1 MCAKKCNPFW
11 MVLIANAIDPDIF
24 KEIVDLEKI
33 VCILMTFSVGMDI
46 IDFVKNLLKNE
57 IMEKERRRKKI
68 SVSEKLTALQ
78 IAQTMGGFD
87 VMTMANNERYLSALF
102 DRVEKILGWINDEG
116 NVTFDKG
123 INTAYIRKDIG
134 NICSGIC
141 AINGEK

>member
-1 MCAKKCNPFW
+1 MRTVTLFW
-11 MVLIANAIDPDIF
+11 IVLIANAIDPDIF

>member
-1 MCAKKCNPFW
+1 
-11 MVLIANAIDPDIF
+11 
-24 KEIVDLEKI
+24 
-33 VCILMTFSVGMDI
+33 
-46 IDFVKNLLKNE
+46 
-57 IMEKERRRKKI
+57 MEKERRRKKI

-102 DRVEKILGWINDEG
+102 DRAEKILGWINDEG

-123 INTAYIRKDIG
+123 INTTYIRKDIG

>member
-1 MCAKKCNPFW
+1 
-11 MVLIANAIDPDIF
+11 
-24 KEIVDLEKI
+24 
-33 VCILMTFSVGMDI
+33 
-46 IDFVKNLLKNE
+46 
-57 IMEKERRRKKI
+57 MEKERRRKKI

-102 DRVEKILGWINDEG
+102 DRAEKILGWINDEG

-134 NICSGIC
+134 KICSGIC

>member
-1 MCAKKCNPFW
+1 
-11 MVLIANAIDPDIF
+11 
-24 KEIVDLEKI
+24 
-33 VCILMTFSVGMDI
+33 
-46 IDFVKNLLKNE
+46 
-57 IMEKERRRKKI
+57 MEKERRRKKI

-102 DRVEKILGWINDEG
+102 DRAEKILGWINDEG

>member
-1 MCAKKCNPFW
+1 
-11 MVLIANAIDPDIF
+11 
-24 KEIVDLEKI
+24 
-33 VCILMTFSVGMDI
+33 
-46 IDFVKNLLKNE
+46 
-57 IMEKERRRKKI
+57 MEKERRRKKI

-78 IAQTMGGFD
+78 IAQ
-87 VMTMANNERYLSALF
+87 TMANNERYLSALF